1 MWARVLWP
9 KWLWF
14 LNIVFFFCIFLTGL
28 TGIFEPAIFVRSIFA
43 DKVIFYVSHGNK
55 NYKHKHCTYL

>member
-1 MWARVLWP
+1 MAKVVVVL
-9 KWLWF
+9 KHCF
-14 LNIVFFFCIFLTGL
+14 FFFCIFLTGL